1 MGGEN
6 MFCPNCGK
14 ENEDGSLF
22 CEACGGKILEEQQV
36 VENKRTSAEDKASE
50 ISSYYN
56 NTSSNNVKV
65 AVVKKPLS
73 LKKKIGIIAG
83 VVIVALVVTF
93 YVIGNKLSNPE
104 KVAEE
109 YMQCQVDKDWDK
121 MYDYLSIE
129 ESDFINRD
137 LFLKSKAQESDEEEI
152 SSFTVVGDSGKDNS
166 SDDLEKSIL
175 VKYKSKNGSN
185 SDGDILKLVKQEEK
199 FLLFFDKWKVSS
211 ENILDEDYKFGVP
224 IGTTAYLDGI
234 EITDKY
240 KDETN
245 KDNYYDKYKIS
256 EVFSGGHTIK
266 LTSPI
271 YEDYEEYKSEGD
283 FSFLE
288 RQDLKLKQESKDAT
302 TEIAENFL
310 QTYYDSAIALKKF
323 DEITSYFSSDENVL
337 KNEKSSYGSLLKEVK
352 PDEKSD
358 IGLKKVTIS
367 NVSVEA
373 DKGTIYTGEVEVTVN
388 YDYEY
393 SGTRKQY
400 FSDEVVDFSS
410 DGVKSGTTHI
420 YFTYEEGKW
429 VIKDMNSLTLYY

>member
-1 MGGEN
+1 

-36 VENKRTSAEDKASE
+36 EENKGTSTEDKVSE

-56 NTSSNNVKV
+56 NTYSNNVKV

-83 VVIVALVVTF
+83 VVIVASVVTF

-121 MYDYLSIE
+121 MYDYLSVE
-129 ESDFINRD
+129 ESEFINKD
-137 LFLKSKAQESDEEEI
+137 LFLKSKAQDSDKKEI

-211 ENILDEDYKFGVP
+211 KNILNEDYKLSVP
-224 IGTTAYLDGI
+224 IGSTAYLDGI
-234 EITDKY
+234 ELTDQY

-245 KDNYYDKYKIS
+245 KDDYNDKYKVS

-266 LTSPI
+266 ITSTI
-271 YEDYEEYKSEGD
+271 YEDYEEYKADGYFCSIDTE
-283 FSFLE
+283 
-288 RQDLKLKQESKDAT
+288 DLKLKQESKDAT
-302 TEIAENFL
+302 EEIAKKFL
-310 QTYYDSAIALKKF
+310 QTYYDSAIALKKY
-323 DEITSYFSSDENVL
+323 DEVKSYYSSNEKVQ
-337 KNEKSSYGSLLKEVK
+337 KNEKSSYESFLKKVK
-352 PDEKSD
+352 PDEASD

-367 NVSVEA
+367 KVSAEA
-373 DKGTIYTGEVEVTVN
+373 EKGNSYSGEVEVTVN

-393 SGTRKQY
+393 SGTRKNY
-400 FSDEVVDFSS
+400 FSEDVVDFSS

-429 VIKDMNSLTLYY
+429 VIKDISSLTLYY

>member
-1 MGGEN
+1 

-22 CEACGGKILEEQQV
+22 CEVCGGKILEEQQV
-36 VENKRTSAEDKASE
+36 EENKGTSTEDKASE

-83 VVIVALVVTF
+83 VVIVASVVTF
-93 YVIGNKLSNPE
+93 YVVGNKLSNPE
-104 KVAEE
+104 KVANE

-121 MYDYLSIE
+121 MYDYLSVE
-129 ESDFINRD
+129 ESEFINKD
-137 LFLKSKAQESDEEEI
+137 LFLKSKAQESDKEEI
-152 SSFTVVGDSGKDNS
+152 SSFIVVGDSGKDTS

-175 VKYKSKNGSN
+175 VKYKTKNGSN

-199 FLLFFDKWKVSS
+199 FLLLFDKWKVSS
-211 ENILDEDYKFGVP
+211 ENILNEDYKFGVP

-256 EVFSGGHTIK
+256 EVFSGGHTVKI
-266 LTSPI
+266 TSPI
-271 YEDYEEYKSEGD
+271 YEDYEEYKADGY
-283 FSFLE
+283 FSIIDTE
-288 RQDLKLKQESKDAT
+288 NLKLKQESKDAT
-302 TEIAENFL
+302 IEIAKKFL
-310 QTYYDSAIALKKF
+310 QTYYDSAIALKKY
-323 DEITSYFSSDENVL
+323 DEVKSYFSSNEKVQ
-337 KNEKSSYGSLLKEVK
+337 KNEKSSYESLLKKVK
-352 PDEKSD
+352 PDEASD

-367 NVSVEA
+367 KVSAEA
-373 DKGTIYTGEVEVTVN
+373 EKGNSYNGEVQVTVN

-393 SGTRKQY
+393 SGTRKNY
-400 FSDEVVDFSS
+400 FSEDVVDFSS

-429 VIKDMNSLTLYY
+429 VIKDISSLTLYY